1 MQGGKSVAN
10 AYAKAGVD
18 VHAGYEVVERIKKHV
33 KRTERLGVMGA
44 LGGFGGCFDLSAY
57 QLKEPVLVSGTDG
70 VGTKLLLAIQRNQ
83 HQTIGI
89 DCVAMCVND
98 IVAQGAEPIYF
109 LDYVAVGKNDPTK
122 IEQIVAGV
130 AEGCVQASAALIG
143 GETAEMPGMYAP
155 EEYDLAGF
163 AVGIVEKQQL
173 VTGAS
178 IDAGYDLIGLPSSG
192 IHSNG
197 YSLVRKV
204 LFEQAGLTGDEVFAE
219 LGDERLGDVL
229 LEPTKIYVDSLKPI
243 LQQQLAA
250 GLSHI
255 TGGGFVENI
264 PRMLPSGLG
273 VEIQV
278 GSWDVLPIF
287 ELIASL
293 GKIPQHELYE
303 IFNMGIGM
311 VIAAAPE
318 NTPLILA
325 LLAEQGEA
333 ARVIGQVVALDTAEQ
348 PLVRIV
354 EEAL

>member
-1 MQGGKSVAN
+1 
-10 AYAKAGVD
+10 
-18 VHAGYEVVERIKKHV
+18 
-33 KRTERLGVMGA
+33 
-44 LGGFGGCFDLSAY
+44 
-57 QLKEPVLVSGTDG
+57 
-70 VGTKLLLAIQRNQ
+70 
-83 HQTIGI
+83 
-89 DCVAMCVND
+89 
-98 IVAQGAEPIYF
+98 
-109 LDYVAVGKNDPTK
+109 
-122 IEQIVAGV
+122 
-130 AEGCVQASAALIG
+130 

-219 LGDERLGDVL
+219 LGDEKLGDVL

-255 TGGGFVENI
+255 TGGGFIENI

-273 VEIQV
+273 AEIQV

-348 PLVRIV
+348 PLVRMV